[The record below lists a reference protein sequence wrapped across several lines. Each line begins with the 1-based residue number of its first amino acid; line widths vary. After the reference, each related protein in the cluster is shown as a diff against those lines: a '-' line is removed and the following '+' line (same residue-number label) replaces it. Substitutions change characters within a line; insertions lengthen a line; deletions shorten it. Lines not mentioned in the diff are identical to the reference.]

1 MLITP
6 SSGSRPSILRV
17 CLTVKDYNNNQQQY
31 VQKNNMQKEEEEK
44 TLEGKINEKI
54 KEKGKIDQLFI
65 IKAVGNKDKD
75 IPVPRSKINIITTLT
90 TLTVLS
96 LRKCNL
102 TTLPKN
108 ITSLVNLKYLNLS
121 GNKFHNWPI
130 FITKLVNL
138 ETLLLDNNQL
148 EVPPEFQLATLT
160 KLQILNLS
168 NNQLKYMPVEIA
180 TLKNLRELYLD
191 GNLLEDIPKQ
201 ILFLEDSLKN
211 VSLARNSLNEK
222 HTRICEKGNVKRIM
236 KYLKHQKLTLSKEQ
250 KVIKK
255 VGEQLIEI
263 KQDEFDDPKYVDRF
277 NTGGLLRRAYLTYSI
292 DLRRYKKQ
300 FLPSTIHPHKDIIQT
315 CVVNIDQI
323 EINIGAIYSNNNSGK
338 KEVIIDEDEMENQIG
353 CSPVLKF
360 ILSLY
365 NLNLLVVTYS
375 KKNHEHYNVVKRLTR
390 IQNMLK
396 LSFYV
401 INSIEEIAS
410 VNINADGN
418 MTRTTS
424 NFDKNDDYYCKF
436 VVFPLRM
443 QVIENDK
450 IKVNKIGNSTNDST
464 TN

>member
-255 VGEQLIEI
+255 VGEQQIEI

-292 DLRRYKKQ
+292 DLRR
-300 FLPSTIHPHKDIIQT
+300 
-315 CVVNIDQI
+315 
-323 EINIGAIYSNNNSGK
+323 
-338 KEVIIDEDEMENQIG
+338 
-353 CSPVLKF
+353 
-360 ILSLY
+360 
-365 NLNLLVVTYS
+365 
-375 KKNHEHYNVVKRLTR
+375 TR
-390 IQNMLK
+390 R
-396 LSFYV
+396 
-401 INSIEEIAS
+401 S
-410 VNINADGN
+410 V
-418 MTRTTS
+418 
-424 NFDKNDDYYCKF
+424 
-436 VVFPLRM
+436 
-443 QVIENDK
+443 
-450 IKVNKIGNSTNDST
+450 
-464 TN
+464 

>member
-201 ILFLEDSLKN
+201 ILFLEDLD
-211 VSLARNSLNEK
+211 E
-222 HTRICEKGNVKRIM
+222 
-236 KYLKHQKLTLSKEQ
+236 YLYH
-250 KVIKK
+250 
-255 VGEQLIEI
+255 
-263 KQDEFDDPKYVDRF
+263 VDRMAF
-277 NTGGLLRRAYLTYSI
+277 NLFRNQKFKNIKGLIVGGMTKMNDNNIPFGNNANEFIFRRFI
-292 DLRRYKKQ
+292 KERFFGKE
-300 FLPSTIHPHKDIIQT
+300 F
-315 CVVNIDQI
+315 I
-323 EINIGAIYSNNNSGK
+323 E
-338 KEVIIDEDEMENQIG
+338 
-353 CSPVLKF
+353 
-360 ILSLY
+360 
-365 NLNLLVVTYS
+365 
-375 KKNHEHYNVVKRLTR
+375 
-390 IQNMLK
+390 
-396 LSFYV
+396 
-401 INSIEEIAS
+401 
-410 VNINADGN
+410 
-418 MTRTTS
+418 
-424 NFDKNDDYYCKF
+424 
-436 VVFPLRM
+436 
-443 QVIENDK
+443 
-450 IKVNKIGNSTNDST
+450 
-464 TN
+464 